1 MTTVNKQKLLFSL
14 IDESGIYGVTYPD
27 TDEMDSL
34 VFTIITKNDGG
45 ETYKCMNIINDNK
58 NVNLELPEKDY
69 VYSHA
74 S

>member
-1 MTTVNKQKLLFSL
+1 M
-14 IDESGIYGVTYPD
+14 TYPD
-27 TDEMDSL
+27 TGEMDSL